1 MNSIQNI
8 LLTVKEKTGIESA
21 LYSAFGEIIFS
32 TTSRDIGFSLPA
44 ADLFKGNVASCDG
57 RTYLRVH
64 QQSGNF
70 YVVLI
75 GDGKESENYA
85 FFIET
90 LIGNDEERFR
100 NDMDVS
106 EKLRLLFAGELS
118 SVQRNMLRAYF
129 SDVKFNHFMLSLVTA
144 SADMQPGLKQF
155 LSTVADKRD
164 YIVPMDERTIVFFRY
179 VSEDSDEYR
188 SANEFASI
196 LYENIKEELRIDLI
210 ISTGGTI
217 RSFHE
222 LVVSYEKVIF
232 TYKFGRLLNPGCNV
246 YSYKD
251 YVLIRLLS
259 DIPKPLLIKYFD
271 GLIEKNGNDVISDEE
286 LMDTAEEFMKNSLNI
301 SETSRNMYIHRNTLI
316 YRLDKIEKEMGLN
329 LRNFSD
335 AITFRLINILNTLI
349 KGE

>member
-1 MNSIQNI
+1 MNNIQNI
-8 LLTVKEKTGIESA
+8 LSSVKEKTGIESA
-21 LYSAFGEIIFS
+21 LYSAFGEQVFS
-32 TTSRDIGFSLPA
+32 TASKDPGFSLPP
-44 ADLFKGNVASCDG
+44 ADAFIGNVAVSGG

-64 QQSGNF
+64 HRSCS
-70 YVVLI
+70 YYIVLD
-75 GDGKESENYA
+75 GDSRESQNYA

-106 EKLRLLFAGELS
+106 DKLRLLLAGELS

-129 SDVKFNHFMLSLVTA
+129 SDVKFNHFMLSLVTG
-144 SADMQPGLKQF
+144 SAEMQPGLKQF
-155 LSTVADKRD
+155 LATVADKRD
-164 YIVPMDERTIVFFRY
+164 YIVTMDERTIVFFRY
-179 VSEDSDEYR
+179 VNEESDEYR
-188 SANEFASI
+188 SASEFASI

-222 LVVSYEKVIF
+222 LATSYEKVIF
-232 TYKFGRLLNPGCNV
+232 TYKFGRLLNPVCNV

-259 DIPKPLLIKYFD
+259 EIPKQLLIKYFD
-271 GLIEKNGNDVISDEE
+271 GLIEKNGNDVISDAE

-335 AITFRLINILNTLI
+335 AITFRLIKILNTLI